1 MDTSERDMRNL
12 ILRAEEDK
20 KRLAQRIEKLTANE
34 RALVLELERLKRHGG
49 TSDGRTKRISQLD
62 EFISGIEADRDYWRG
77 QVEILQQMLNYPSLT
92 SGTEGSG
99 IGRTTTSSRLKSK
112 PPTGQ
117 HTTTPSKLGGSLKDA
132 KQRKVNNFTG
142 LYIVYS
148 INNRTDRIKILFCK
162 ILQYV
167 SLIPFNKY
175 TTLIHRNTVSF
186 CSSKTLIEVLR
197 IQVLQLPYCLHVIY
211 IPPSHGYFVFQ

>member
-1 MDTSERDMRNL
+1 M
-12 ILRAEEDK
+12 
-20 KRLAQRIEKLTANE
+20 
-34 RALVLELERLKRHGG
+34 
-49 TSDGRTKRISQLD
+49 
-62 EFISGIEADRDYWRG
+62 
-77 QVEILQQMLNYPSLT
+77 EILQQMLNYPSLT